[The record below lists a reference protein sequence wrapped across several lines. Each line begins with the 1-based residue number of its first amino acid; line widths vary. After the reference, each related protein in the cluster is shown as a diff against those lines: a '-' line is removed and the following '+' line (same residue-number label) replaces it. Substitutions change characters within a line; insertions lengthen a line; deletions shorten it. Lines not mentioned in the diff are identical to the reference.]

1 MCYSYR
7 AKQTCW
13 LINTLFRTHMYIAG
27 KGTLI
32 RPGIKEPVCFRLAPV
47 PALVPGVKETF
58 RYVFFRHFSKQAQCT
73 GHFV

>member
-1 MCYSYR
+1 
-7 AKQTCW
+7 
-13 LINTLFRTHMYIAG
+13 MYIAG